1 MNTREELFLLPKVLT
16 ISEWIQTYES
26 VFVICYDIEMDLLVY
41 SRYLGWDC
49 GGVSS
54 WNWLTVTV
62 PQQNNTY
69 DCGVHTIHNAWRL
82 AEVSVFVYGD
92 QL

>member
-1 MNTREELFLLPKVLT
+1 MTEDPLKFIDGCLPSTVAAIVLT

-62 PQQNNTY
+62 PQQNNEHFGTKY
-69 DCGVHTIHNAWRL
+69 FFFG
-82 AEVSVFVYGD
+82 
-92 QL
+92 